1 MVDTAPFE
9 CNSECSNA
17 RHDTMLRALYAVAE
31 SGVDIVPLFF
41 ERFDAACPEQ
51 ATLFCNRGSAEG
63 LMVNEMLSM
72 LLAQA
77 AEEPWL
83 PTMMR
88 AQINTHH
95 DHGDIQLEQ
104 YRVTLGLLMETLQ
117 SVAGERWTP
126 AFSEAWQDAC
136 DKLFGMI
143 SRYY

>member
-1 MVDTAPFE
+1 MP
-9 CNSECSNA
+9 
-17 RHDTMLRALYAVAE
+17 RHETMLRALDAVAE

-41 ERFDAACPEQ
+41 ERFYAACPEQ
-51 ATLFCNRGSAEG
+51 AALFCNRGSSEG

-77 AEEPWL
+77 GEEAWL

-104 YRVTLGLLMETLQ
+104 YRVTLGLLLETMQ
-117 SVAGERWTP
+117 AVAGERWTP
-126 AFSEAWQDAC
+126 TFNKAWQDAC
-136 DKLFGMI
+136 DGLFGMI
-143 SRYY
+143 ARYY